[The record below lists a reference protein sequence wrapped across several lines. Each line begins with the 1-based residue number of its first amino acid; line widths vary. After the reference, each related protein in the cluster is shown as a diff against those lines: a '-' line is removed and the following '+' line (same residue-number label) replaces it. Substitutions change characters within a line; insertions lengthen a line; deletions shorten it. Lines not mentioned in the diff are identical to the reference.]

1 MKIQSLR
8 NEELQDLLQ
17 DGVLQHSSRLPNVI
31 FSRVYHFNSF
41 SRIPPTHKQF
51 QMAVAIIS
59 GRANMLN
66 SSNISSKVI
75 IKLIYQHFINIIDH
89 NIERSMCIL
98 NNKFMLLEAG
108 ILFQLPPFIFP

>member
-1 MKIQSLR
+1 MRSYKICYKMEFCNIHLDSPTLFFQKF
-8 NEELQDLLQ
+8 
-17 DGVLQHSSRLPNVI
+17 I
-31 FSRVYHFNSF
+31 YHFNSF

-59 GRANMLN
+59 GRANMFN

-89 NIERSMCIL
+89 NIGRSVCIL
-98 NNKFMLLEAG
+98 NNKFMLLETR
-108 ILFQLPPFIFP
+108 ILLQLPPFIFP